1 MNLKKKKKSRKL
13 HRLDNS
19 SKEKKVK
26 FSKNF
31 VLTLIRFDMNRIRIV
46 LPLFPGST
54 SGLVIVR
61 PYDETDALSDWM
73 TEDVVGV
80 HI

>member
-1 MNLKKKKKSRKL
+1 MKKSLKL

-31 VLTLIRFDMNRIRIV
+31 VLTLIRFYKNMIRIV
-46 LPLFPGST
+46 LPLFHGKRI
-54 SGLVIVR
+54 GNCNR
-61 PYDETDALSDWM
+61 PYDEMDALSDWM
-73 TEDVVGV
+73 TEEVVGV
-80 HI
+80 HVWNKLN